1 MITKK
6 TLAQMLTF
14 YAWDGKKH
22 YFRFGYL
29 EARENPSLTA
39 EENIDENIAFA
50 AKAADT
56 KIIKGKLEYGCEYLV
71 SRGEELVFDLKP
83 DVVCEYSSHWP
94 WDYCYL
100 YKL

>member
-6 TLAQMLTF
+6 TLAQMLPF
-14 YAWDGKKH
+14 YAEDGKKH
-22 YFRFGYL
+22 HFVYM
-29 EARENPSLTA
+29 EAIKHPRLTA
-39 EENIDENIAFA
+39 EENIDANITFA
-50 AKAADT
+50 ANAAAT
-56 KIIKGKLEYGCEYLV
+56 KIIKGKLEYGREYLV
-71 SRGEELVFDLKP
+71 SRGEELGFGLNP

>member
-6 TLAQMLTF
+6 TLAQMLSF
-14 YAWDGKKH
+14 FAEDGKKH
-22 YFRFGYL
+22 HFFYM
-29 EARENPSLTA
+29 EAIENPHLTA
-39 EENIDENIAFA
+39 EENIDVNIIFA
-50 AKAADT
+50 AGAAGT
-56 KIIKGKLEYGCEYLV
+56 KIISGKLKYGCEYLV
-71 SRGEELVFDLKP
+71 SRGEELGFGLMP

>member
-6 TLAQMLTF
+6 TLAQMLPF
-14 YAWDGKKH
+14 YAEDGKKH
-22 YFRFGYL
+22 HFFYM
-29 EARENPSLTA
+29 EARENPRLTA
-39 EENIDENIAFA
+39 EENIDVEITLA
-50 AKAADT
+50 ANAADT

-71 SRGEELVFDLKP
+71 SRGEELGFGLKP
-83 DVVCEYSSHWP
+83 DVVCEYSRHWP

>member
-6 TLAQMLTF
+6 TLAQMLPF
-14 YAWDGKKH
+14 YAEDGKKH
-22 YFRFGYL
+22 HFVYMK
-29 EARENPSLTA
+29 ASENPRLTA
-39 EENIDENIAFA
+39 EENIDVNITFA
-50 AKAADT
+50 ASAACT
-56 KIIKGKLEYGCEYLV
+56 KIIKGKLEYGREYLV
-71 SRGEELVFDLKP
+71 SRGEELGFNLKP

>member
-6 TLAQMLTF
+6 TLAQMLPF
-14 YAWDGKKH
+14 YAEDGKKH
-22 YFRFGYL
+22 HFVYM
-29 EARENPSLTA
+29 EAIKHDKLTR
-39 EENIDENIAFA
+39 EENIDVNITFA
-50 AKAADT
+50 ANAADT

-71 SRGEELVFDLKP
+71 SHGKELGFNLKP
-83 DVVCEYSSHWP
+83 DVICEYDSHYP